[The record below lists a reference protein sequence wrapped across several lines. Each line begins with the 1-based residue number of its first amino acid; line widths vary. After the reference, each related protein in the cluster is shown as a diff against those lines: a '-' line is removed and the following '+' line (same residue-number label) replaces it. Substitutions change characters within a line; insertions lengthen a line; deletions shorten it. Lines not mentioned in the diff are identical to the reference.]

1 MAFLDRS
8 GDIIVDAVLTDI
20 GREKLARNDGSF
32 KIVGYTFADDE
43 IDYSLFNPATG
54 SAFMDEEILETP
66 LFEANVNEKVNL
78 NFPMMI
84 ITNPNLKYLPTLA
97 ADTAAIT
104 IGEEKG
110 LSAGVTV
117 RFYQSTDQNAKTV
130 PSEIQDSGF
139 KVELLNELLQI
150 ENESP
155 VDITPYGTAI
165 YVIQRDAQLIQ
176 SSQGSQ
182 VTFKL
187 RPQSLS
193 DSTWT
198 KLGVSASF
206 GAKRTIATKAKAV
219 GLNSGLSSTI
229 TITIQ
234 EEFNRQ

>member
-43 IDYSLFNPATG
+43 IDYSLFNPTTG

-66 LFEANVNEKVNL
+66 LFEANVNERVNL

-97 ADTAAIT
+97 TDSNSLT

-110 LSAGVTV
+110 LTAGVTV
-117 RFYQSTDQNAKTV
+117 RFYQSTNQNAKLV
-130 PSEIQDSGF
+130 PSEIQDAGF
-139 KVELLNELLQI
+139 RIEMLNELLQV

-155 VDITPYGTAI
+155 VDITPYGTSI
-165 YVIQRDAQLIQ
+165 YIVQRDAQLIQ

-182 VTFKL
+182 ATFKI

-193 DSTWT
+193 DSTWS

-206 GAKRTIATKAKAV
+206 GAKRTITTKVKAT
-219 GLNSGLSSTI
+219 GLNSGLSSTVDV
-229 TITIQ
+229 TIQ
-234 EEFNRQ
+234 EEFNR